1 MIHTHSTLKNQ
12 AGLSL
17 VELMV
22 SLVISTMIMAGV
34 LQIFVSSKKS
44 YSTEEALSRMQE
56 NARFAVGALSEDIRL
71 TGFAGCSGVSTTPI
85 VPDVGVKDS
94 HENPVTNFISDRSV
108 VGFDAV
114 DGVIDINGSDY
125 SMSGLVGG
133 TDAFSISTAG
143 ACSSHLMGDMPARS
157 SEITV
162 SNQNQCNWSAGEY
175 LIITDCTSLDVFML
189 TNTPVNTGKIL
200 TLQHADSHNKKAKL
214 STKYVAESAVFDFV
228 MTTYFIGRNSDL
240 VPGLYRKVNND
251 PAELVVGGVEDMQ
264 VRYGIDSDEDFIVDD
279 YKTATEVGALSSGEW
294 SKVISVEVNLLMA
307 SEQDNMVPQ
316 NQVYTFNGNSV
327 TAPDNKIRHVVT
339 KNISMRSLSL

>member
-1 MIHTHSTLKNQ
+1 MNSLQQKQLSQ

-17 VELMV
+17 IELMV
-22 SLVISTMIMAGV
+22 SLVISSIIMAGV

-85 VPDVGVKDS
+85 VPDIGVKDAYVDPIS
-94 HENPVTNFISDRSV
+94 NFINDRSV

-143 ACSSHLMGDMPARS
+143 ACSSHLMGDMPTRIAD
-157 SEITV
+157 IVV
-162 SNQNQCNWSAGEY
+162 SNQNHCDWSAGQY
-175 LIITDCTSLDVFML
+175 LIITDCTALDVFML
-189 TNTPVNTGKIL
+189 TNTPGDSGKTV
-200 TLQHADSHNKKAKL
+200 TLQHTNTYNKKTKL
-214 STKYVAESAVFDFV
+214 STKYVTESVVFDFV
-228 MTTYFIGRNSDL
+228 MTTYYIGRNADL
-240 VPGLYRKVNND
+240 ESGLYRKVNNE

-264 VRYGIDSDEDFIVDD
+264 VRYGIDSNDDFVVDA
-279 YKTATEVGALSSGEW
+279 YKTATNVGSLSSGEW

-307 SEQDNMVPQ
+307 SEQDNLVPQ
-316 NQVYTFNGNSV
+316 NQVYTFNGQSV